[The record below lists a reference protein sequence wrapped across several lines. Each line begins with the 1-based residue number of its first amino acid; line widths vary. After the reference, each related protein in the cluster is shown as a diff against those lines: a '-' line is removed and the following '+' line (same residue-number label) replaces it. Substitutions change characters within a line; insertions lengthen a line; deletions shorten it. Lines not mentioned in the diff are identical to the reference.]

1 MATTTLGSKAVGNIV
16 KIKINGTLRDFI
28 VVNQGKPSSLYDASC
43 DGTWLLMKD
52 IYETRAWHSSNVNDY
67 ANSTI
72 HSYLNS
78 TFLNLID
85 ANIRNQIKQVKIPYR
100 PGSGTSMT
108 VNSGA
113 NGLSAKVFLLSNI
126 EMGGQ
131 TDWSYMPHD
140 GAKLAYFEYGTGSSA
155 NNKRIAYL
163 NGTATHWWSRSP
175 LAYNS
180 TVAWCCNSNGNCNS
194 SSNCA
199 HTYGIRPAFVLPSAL
214 LVSDDGSVNTNTAP
228 STPGTITI
236 PTTINGGDT
245 VTITWT
251 ASTDAE
257 SNLEGYE
264 LERSTNGGSSWSNVY
279 KGNALSTTNTVPF
292 GTESVMYRVR
302 AYDSENLYSGYKI
315 SSQVTVINN
324 QPPSVPASITVPN
337 EVTGGGSLTITWGV
351 STDSDGNLSGYALE
365 RQVDGG
371 AWAEVFR
378 GNALNFTDTITKGWA
393 SVAYRVRAY
402 DARTAYSG
410 YATSDTR
417 TVNNNTPPAITCAS
431 ASGSDLG
438 TKTEGFTVAY
448 SVADADNDTITV
460 KEKVDGA
467 QKRSFTATADAQ
479 NTFSVTGDTFMQLLN
494 GPHALDIDASDGKAS
509 TVHKLT
515 FTKSVTALSIT
526 LAEPME
532 ADAKITLCVL
542 SVIGSIP
549 ADAEYKVEVT
559 NNAKD
564 TTPTWEDCTTAVKAG
579 ANYIFTNTATPANS
593 PAFNFRI
600 TASRGESGTGGY
612 ITSVQGGFQ

>member
-52 IYETRAWHSSNVNDY
+52 LYETRAWHSSNVNDY

-78 TFLNLID
+78 TWYNLID

-108 VNSGA
+108 VSSGA

-163 NGTATHWWSRSP
+163 NGTATNWWSRSP
-175 LAYNS
+175 GAGDS
-180 TVAWCCNSNGNCNS
+180 ASAWCCYSSGNCGGTGYCTNT
-194 SSNCA
+194 C
-199 HTYGIRPAFVLPSAL
+199 GIRPAFVLPSSL

-228 STPGTITI
+228 STPGSITV

-279 KGNALSTTNTVPF
+279 KGNALTTTNTVPF

-371 AWAEVFR
+371 TWSEVFR

-438 TKTEGFTVAY
+438 TKTAGFTVAY
-448 SVADADNDTITV
+448 SVADADNDTVTV
-460 KEKVDGA
+460 KEKVDGT
-467 QKRSFTATADAQ
+467 QKRSFTATANAQ

-494 GPHALDIDASDGKAS
+494 GSHALDVEASDGKAT

-579 ANYIFTNTATPANS
+579 ANYIFTNTATPANG

-600 TASRGESGTGGY
+600 TASRGESGVGGY